1 MNIKRYRAATMR
13 AALEQVKQE
22 LGADA
27 LVLET
32 KEVRAG
38 GFLGLGSKPLVELR
52 VAANEAT
59 MPAEKK
65 RATTTW
71 DEEELSEDTP
81 ATRVLNKDASG
92 VRSSNSA
99 GRTGYSALAART
111 YANEAGNEPTPTRAE
126 TRRAQSGQAPAN
138 DFPRENQTSSLT
150 ARGIELS
157 DAPPQ
162 LMRKPKPAPPVAASA
177 ASASAAPRGAAASAA
192 AAAPAAASAAGDGEL
207 ARLRSEMRALNFSMN
222 AMVARQVTQGDSE
235 EGIKSQLR
243 ETFESDPEI
252 FDSPYYE
259 IYSIL
264 TAAGLRPELARGA
277 VRAGRANGPR
287 QMRNYETLARAGLV
301 ATLPSLVRF
310 GIDPL
315 APMIGSA
322 EAPTAI
328 ALIGPTG
335 VGKTTTIAKL
345 AAQVVCR
352 LRRRVVLVTL
362 DTFRIAATEQLR
374 IYAEIIGAG
383 YHIAHSVRELDTLVR
398 RHSGGATVLIDT
410 AGRSPSDL
418 TDEMDLG
425 NYLREC
431 EDMLKMLVLP
441 ATTHPVDAHTTVR
454 QFSPFGPNQ
463 LILTKMD
470 ETTRPGA
477 AVSVA
482 KDSGLPL
489 AYLCSGQRVPEDL
502 ERATPLSFA
511 ARVVRGAFAI
521 Q

>member
-38 GFLGLGSKPLVELR
+38 GFFGIGSKPLIELR
-52 VAANEAT
+52 VAANNVASKTANKAAALPESG
-59 MPAEKK
+59 K
-65 RATTTW
+65 RARNW
-71 DEEELSEDTP
+71 EEEEGREDVTP
-81 ATRVLNKDASG
+81 AAS
-92 VRSSNSA
+92 SSFAKSA
-99 GRTGYSALAART
+99 SAASTVKGNGFAAFAART
-111 YANEAGNEPTPTRAE
+111 YATESTSVVTEPSRPTPPQNPPAP
-126 TRRAQSGQAPAN
+126 RRAAQGVEIASTPPQVVRRA
-138 DFPRENQTSSLT
+138 
-150 ARGIELS
+150 
-157 DAPPQ
+157 APP
-162 LMRKPKPAPPVAASA
+162 PVPEASVAPVA
-177 ASASAAPRGAAASAA
+177 PRPNVPPS
-192 AAAPAAASAAGDGEL
+192 APAAIDPATGEL
-207 ARLRSEMRALNFSMN
+207 ARLRSEMRAEMRALGFSMN
-222 AMVARQVTQGDSE
+222 AIVARQVTHGDSL
-235 EGIKSQLR
+235 EGAQNQLR
-243 ETFESDPEI
+243 ETFEADPEM

-259 IYSIL
+259 IYSVL

-277 VRAGRANGPR
+277 VRAGRMNGS
-287 QMRNYETLARAGLV
+287 QQLRNFETLARAGLV
-301 ATLPSLVRF
+301 TTLPSIARF
-310 GIDPL
+310 APDPL
-315 APMIGSA
+315 APMIGSPD
-322 EAPTAI
+322 APSAI

-362 DTFRIAATEQLR
+362 DTYRIAATEQLR

-383 YHIAHSVRELDTLVR
+383 YHVAHSVRELDTLVR

-418 TDEMDLG
+418 ADEMELG
-425 NYLREC
+425 SYLREC
-431 EDMLKMLVLP
+431 DDLLKMLVLP
-441 ATTHPVDAHTTVR
+441 ATTHPVDAHAAVR
-454 QFSPFGPNQ
+454 QFSLFGPNQ

-482 KDSGLPL
+482 GDSGLPL

-511 ARVVRGAFAI
+511 ARVVRASFAI
-521 Q
+521 QEF

>member
-32 KEVRAG
+32 KEVRTG
-38 GFLGLGSKPLVELR
+38 GFFGLGSKPLVELR
-52 VAANEAT
+52 VAANKAANKSAALPEIG
-59 MPAEKK
+59 KK
-65 RATTTW
+65 TRGW
-71 DEEELSEDTP
+71 EEEEELEDAPSAKPFSKPTGATATP
-81 ATRVLNKDASG
+81 GLGAKGNGNGFA
-92 VRSSNSA
+92 A
-99 GRTGYSALAART
+99 FAART
-111 YANEAGNEPTPTRAE
+111 YATESTHQRPEA
-126 TRRAQSGQAPAN
+126 RRPAPAPKN
-138 DFPRENQTSSLT
+138 VPPPRANMRTS
-150 ARGIELS
+150 APGQGIEIAS
-157 DAPPQ
+157 TPPQ
-162 LMRKPKPAPPVAASA
+162 SMQRPAPPPSLPEPPAPRPAASP
-177 ASASAAPRGAAASAA
+177 ASV
-192 AAAPAAASAAGDGEL
+192 PADPAHSEL
-207 ARLRSEMRALNFSMN
+207 AHLRSEMRAEMRALGFSMN
-222 AMVARQVTQGDSE
+222 AKIARQVAHGDSH
-235 EGIKSQLR
+235 EGVKNQLR
-243 ETFESDPEI
+243 ETFEADPEI

-259 IYSIL
+259 IYSVM

-277 VRAGRANGPR
+277 VHAGKMNGSR
-287 QMRNYETLARAGLV
+287 QLRNFETLARAGLV
-301 ATLPSLVRF
+301 ATLPSIARF
-310 GIDPL
+310 APDPL
-315 APMIGSA
+315 TPMIGSPD
-322 EAPTAI
+322 APSAI

-352 LRRRVVLVTL
+352 LRRRVVLITL
-362 DTFRIAATEQLR
+362 DTYRIAATEQLR

-398 RHSGGATVLIDT
+398 RFSGGATVLIDT

-418 TDEMDLG
+418 ADEMELG
-425 NYLREC
+425 SYLREC
-431 EDMLKMLVLP
+431 DDLLKMLVLP
-441 ATTHPVDAHTTVR
+441 ATTHPVDAHTAVR
-454 QFSPFGPNQ
+454 QFSLFGPDQ

-482 KDSGLPL
+482 GDSGLPL

-511 ARVVRGAFAI
+511 ARVVRASFAI
-521 Q
+521 QEF